1 MIMNR
6 ATPGPSM
13 RRGTFE
19 EGGRTKEEGDVIC
32 GVWSEEC
39 GVRIPLRFRNHD
51 VTMTDGI
58 KPLASPKVLTFGKT
72 QINLVFRSLIRTFAA
87 LYY

>member
-1 MIMNR
+1 MSR

-32 GVWSEEC
+32 GVWSVEC
-39 GVRIPLRFRNHD
+39 GMEPHPL
-51 VTMTDGI
+51 T
-58 KPLASPKVLTFGKT
+58 PSPKGEGESVAREML
-72 QINLVFRSLIRTFAA
+72 
-87 LYY
+87 

>member
-1 MIMNR
+1 MIMSE

-32 GVWSEEC
+32 GVWSVE
-39 GVRIPLRFRNHD
+39 
-51 VTMTDGI
+51 
-58 KPLASPKVLTFGKT
+58 
-72 QINLVFRSLIRTFAA
+72 
-87 LYY
+87 